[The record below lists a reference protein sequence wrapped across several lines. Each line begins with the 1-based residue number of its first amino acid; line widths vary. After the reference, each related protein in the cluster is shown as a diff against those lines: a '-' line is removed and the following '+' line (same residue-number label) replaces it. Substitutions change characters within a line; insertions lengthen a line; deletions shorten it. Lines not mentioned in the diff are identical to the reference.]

1 MTLLFTVRYFS
12 ATHIA
17 WTQITVFITEFK
29 KAFAGVVKLYWRKF
43 QYFGLSVTP
52 IGLIHGTAV
61 YVRPET
67 SNTFPSILP
76 CQSEKPRA

>member
-1 MTLLFTVRYFS
+1 MALLSTVRYFS

-17 WTQITVFITEFK
+17 WTQITVFITEFI

-43 QYFGLSVTP
+43 KYFGLSLTP
-52 IGLIHGTAV
+52 IGLIHGTVV

-76 CQSEKPRA
+76 CPPEKPRA